1 MDTDL
6 LPGIDVLYYEP
17 FYQFMRQ
24 QFLAA
29 KMEAAREMGADVV
42 SLLHIS
48 PDENGD
54 FKRITSPLLKGLGAT
69 PTDIWRR
76 LVKKE
81 GFFLSVRTEDLFRSF
96 QADEMQDW
104 KEYMQ
109 DRYTWLR

>member
-1 MDTDL
+1 M
-6 LPGIDVLYYEP
+6 LYYEP

-54 FKRITSPLLKGLGAT
+54 FKRITSPLLKGLGR
-69 PTDIWRR
+69 PDGYLEEVGKERR
-76 LVKKE
+76 I
-81 GFFLSVRTEDLFRSF
+81 FP
-96 QADEMQDW
+96 
-104 KEYMQ
+104 
-109 DRYTWLR
+109 